1 MMGQMD
7 GKLHKKWMTRWMNE
21 KLHEKKIR
29 MSFNICNVI
38 ISYVHEMLLSSASI
52 DRI

>member
-1 MMGQMD
+1 MD
-7 GKLHKKWMTRWMNE
+7 GWKASQKMDDEMDEWKASQ
-21 KLHEKKIR
+21 KKITT
-29 MSFNICNVI
+29 SFNICNVI